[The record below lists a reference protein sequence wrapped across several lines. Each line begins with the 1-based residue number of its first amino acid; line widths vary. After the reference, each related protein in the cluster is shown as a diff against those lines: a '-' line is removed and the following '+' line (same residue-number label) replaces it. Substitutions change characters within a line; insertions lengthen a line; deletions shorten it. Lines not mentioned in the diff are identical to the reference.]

1 MSRSIGETVRSLIGR
16 PGEPIPSPD
25 HLEAV
30 RGGQEFV
37 IGDVVIIGSRRSCTR
52 FLLSFRCEQ
61 VWEGGD
67 DQRRVVE
74 CEMGRFLLSSPNAL
88 SIASGLLWK
97 LVEAI

>member
-37 IGDVVIIGSRRSCTR
+37 IEDVVIIGSRRSCTR
-52 FLLSFRCEQ
+52 FLLSFR
-61 VWEGGD
+61 
-67 DQRRVVE
+67 
-74 CEMGRFLLSSPNAL
+74 
-88 SIASGLLWK
+88 
-97 LVEAI
+97 

>member
-37 IGDVVIIGSRRSCTR
+37 IEDVVIIGSRRSCTR

-61 VWEGGD
+61 LWGRGG
-67 DQRRVVE
+67 
-74 CEMGRFLLSSPNAL
+74 GRGHPQPRPPGGGA
-88 SIASGLLWK
+88 GRTG
-97 LVEAI
+97 VCDR